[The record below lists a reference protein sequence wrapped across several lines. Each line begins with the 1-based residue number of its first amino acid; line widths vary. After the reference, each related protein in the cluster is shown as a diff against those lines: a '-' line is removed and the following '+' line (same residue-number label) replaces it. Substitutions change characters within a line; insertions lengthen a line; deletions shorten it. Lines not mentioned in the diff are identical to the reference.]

1 MAILKQALYCL
12 DSDQTYDLLWAVNLL
27 DQHSFY
33 IKQHFGYRLL
43 FPSNVLELPLSLI
56 ERYTPYEEPW
66 CELWTTIIFEFFR
79 ALSKFKTVKNPLLSG
94 QRWGLPSPEWLEN
107 LTPPNLPIFPQT
119 IKVRIL
125 RGKVCAVT
133 WLGYAHDPIGAVN
146 IHPNIPQSVNI
157 INQYRVLLGVMDS
170 DRVVE
175 IPTNGMLINSV
186 VITDGELVT
195 DSPLILFEKI
205 EDTLTEILDSLK
217 LETPEYLSMFSIRSI
232 CKLTFGKMFY
242 TSQGGDSIQTA
253 QFEQPTLNTHDE
265 NTPPD
270 WYWFAALHYANNN
283 PWGTV
288 IALFDL
294 GYPITPIFDENNLYF
309 ELWYVGGTI
318 PPSTSSQ
325 LINFIQPPHSVQH
338 DFYYQII
345 PPSNNLGFEYRL
357 ETTGGS
363 NLAYGN
369 IRYKFATQW
378 LTELI
383 DKTVYTYEKD
393 WGRIANVTQI
403 KVEPAQAYQWGCT
416 SNFLSLGFNWQDLDP
431 RLIKDF
437 QAFIWHPR
445 YVKGV
450 RRLYSPLTEYTE
462 ITSINLSIENL
473 SIKSSYSFVPQNEGI
488 ICFENIEIFDDSSVS
503 LNFEDIQRGYFNGYS
518 VDYWESND
526 THEFNFLLTSQPG
539 PLIPVFPHTNQ
550 DIINIVNAFN
560 FEEVD
565 REVYP
570 MPDSVRIKEIHAAL
584 NAGHYAVDPT
594 NSNVFRFANLGYYIE
609 RIARVLGISVNPDGS
624 IRSVRQRANKKP
636 GEEIPAG
643 WPIGQWGRNQGGDKD
658 GQIGGNTEHD
668 KDGITY
674 PLISN
679 TFTADPFSGEAT
691 NIGESG
697 YALCENLIQYLE
709 TFKDDLDKAL
719 GLQEAAA
726 NILPLPESNKAL
738 VYEGLGSLVSENS
751 YMLSEL
757 SRSVVSSH
765 ISSLICQG
773 ILIEL
778 LAQQGVPT
786 TVKEL
791 IVKIGDKDQK
801 IPYPAI
807 SPNSP
812 SNFDQT
818 LLVLMNLSPLLGG
831 KLTIREDKK
840 EKEVK

>member
-1 MAILKQALYCL
+1 MPTLKQALYCL
-12 DSDQTYDLLWAVNLL
+12 DSDQTYDLLWANNLL
-27 DQHSFY
+27 DQHSNY
-33 IKQHFGYRLL
+33 LKQHLGYRLL
-43 FPSNVLELPLSLI
+43 FPSNVSEFPLSLI
-56 ERYTPYEEPW
+56 ERYTPYKEPW
-66 CELWTTIIFEFFR
+66 CELWTTVVFDFFR
-79 ALSKFKTVKNPLLSG
+79 ALSKFKTLKNPLLSG
-94 QRWGLPSPEWLEN
+94 QRWGLASPQWLEN
-107 LTPPNLPIFPQT
+107 LIPPNLPIFPQT
-119 IKVRIL
+119 IKVKIP
-125 RGKVCAVT
+125 RGKVGSVT

-146 IHPNIPQSVNI
+146 IHPNIPQKINI
-157 INQYRVLLGVMDS
+157 INQYRVLLGGMDG

-195 DSPLILFEKI
+195 DSPLILFDQFEN
-205 EDTLTEILDSLK
+205 TLTEILDSLK
-217 LETPEYLSMFSIRSI
+217 IETPEYLSEFSIRSI

-253 QFEQPTLNTHDE
+253 QFEQPTLNTHVE

-270 WYWFAALHYANNN
+270 WYWFASLHYANNN

-288 IALFDL
+288 TALTDL
-294 GYPITPIFDENNLYF
+294 GYPITPVFDENNLYF
-309 ELWYVGGTI
+309 ELWYVGEKI

-325 LINFIQPPHSVQH
+325 LINFLQPPHFAQH
-338 DFYYQII
+338 DFYYPII
-345 PPSNNLGFEYRL
+345 PPSNNVGFEYRL
-357 ETTGGS
+357 ELTGGS

-369 IRYKFATQW
+369 VRYKFATQW
-378 LTELI
+378 LTELV
-383 DKTVYTYEKD
+383 DKTVYTFSRD
-393 WGRIANVTQI
+393 WGRIANITQEI
-403 KVEPAQAYQWGCT
+403 REPSQVYQWGCT

-450 RRLYSPLTEYTE
+450 LRLYSPITEYTE

-488 ICFENIEIFDDSSVS
+488 ICFENLEIFDNSSVP
-503 LNFEDIQRGYFNGYS
+503 LNFDDQQSGFFYGYS
-518 VDYWESND
+518 VDYWESNEQY
-526 THEFNFLLTSQPG
+526 EFNFLLTSQPG
-539 PLIPVFPHTNQ
+539 SLIPIFPHTNQ
-550 DIINIVNAFN
+550 DIINIINVLN
-560 FEEVD
+560 FENVD

-570 MPDSVRIKEIHAAL
+570 MPDSVRLKEVHAAL
-584 NAGHYAVDPT
+584 NAGNFSKDPT
-594 NSNVFRFANLGYYIE
+594 NSSVFRFANLGYYIE

-624 IRSVRQRANKKP
+624 IRAVRQRALKKP

-643 WPIGQWGRNQGGDKD
+643 WPIGQWGRNQGGNEA
-658 GQIGGNTEHD
+658 GQIGGNPEHD
-668 KDGITY
+668 KDGINY

-679 TFTADPFSGEAT
+679 TFSADPFSGEAT
-691 NIGESG
+691 NISESG

-726 NILPLPESNKAL
+726 NILPLPESKKSL

-840 EKEVK
+840 EKEVN